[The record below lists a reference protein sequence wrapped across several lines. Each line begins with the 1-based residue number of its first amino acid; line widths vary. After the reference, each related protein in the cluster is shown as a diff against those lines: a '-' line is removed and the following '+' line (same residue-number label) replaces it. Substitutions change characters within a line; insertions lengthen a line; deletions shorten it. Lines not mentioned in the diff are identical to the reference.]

1 MLQQMIQCQGMVP
14 QAIVQTKFDAHP
26 MHVPREYFQIGF
38 LSSQSSHHGKF
49 GDKAWEITLLGIMLF
64 DGGRSTLL
72 RRRLVWFSE
81 ASSLL

>member
-26 MHVPREYFQIGF
+26 MHVPREDFQIGF

-49 GDKAWEITLLGIMLF
+49 GDKA
-64 DGGRSTLL
+64 
-72 RRRLVWFSE
+72 
-81 ASSLL
+81 